1 MKCCVDTAGRC
12 GCFLSPS
19 ENAEAERIFTS
30 GSPIRTFLWGL
41 RNEAAQR
48 ASGQRL
54 LGYLFRDVPLQ
65 PPSWLGPKSNSDT
78 ASSVNI

>member
-19 ENAEAERIFTS
+19 ENAEAERIFAS

-48 ASGQRL
+48 CFWAEVTWV
-54 LGYLFRDVPLQ
+54 FVP
-65 PPSWLGPKSNSDT
+65 
-78 ASSVNI
+78 